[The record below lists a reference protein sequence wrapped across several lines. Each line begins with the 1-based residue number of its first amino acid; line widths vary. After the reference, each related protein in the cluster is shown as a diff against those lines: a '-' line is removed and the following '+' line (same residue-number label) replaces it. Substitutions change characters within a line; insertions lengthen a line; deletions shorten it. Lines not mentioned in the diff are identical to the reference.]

1 MIVIGGNG
9 GGTISD
15 AGSVVEVEPVGA
27 EVVVGTVVVVVVEV
41 VAGTVV
47 EVVAGTVV
55 VVVGAEVVV
64 VGPTE
69 VVGAEVVVLGATG
82 LAPAVE
88 EAAPVPAA
96 LTAETRKS

>member
-27 EVVVGTVVVVVVEV
+27 EVVAGTVVVVVLE
-41 VAGTVV
+41 
-47 EVVAGTVV
+47 
-55 VVVGAEVVV
+55 VVGAEVVV

-69 VVGAEVVVLGATG
+69 VVGAVVVVVGATG
-82 LAPAVE
+82 LAPALE

>member
-27 EVVVGTVVVVVVEV
+27 EVVAGTVVVVVVE
-41 VAGTVV
+41 
-47 EVVAGTVV
+47 
-55 VVVGAEVVV
+55 VVGAEVVV

-69 VVGAEVVVLGATG
+69 VVGAVVVVVGATG
-82 LAPAVE
+82 LAPALE

>member
-27 EVVVGTVVVVVVEV
+27 EVVAGTVVVVVVVVEV

-47 EVVAGTVV
+47 EAVVEVV
-55 VVVGAEVVV
+55 GEVVVG
-64 VGPTE
+64 
-69 VVGAEVVVLGATG
+69 GAEVGAVGPASYTHPRAHETG
-82 LAPAVE
+82 RNLVCRLLLE
-88 EAAPVPAA
+88 KII
-96 LTAETRKS
+96 LL

>member
-1 MIVIGGNG
+1 M
-9 GGTISD
+9 
-15 AGSVVEVEPVGA
+15 VE
-27 EVVVGTVVVVVVEV
+27 VVVEV
-41 VAGTVV
+41 VGA
-47 EVVAGTVV
+47 E
-55 VVVGAEVVV
+55 VVGAEVVV

-69 VVGAEVVVLGATG
+69 VVGAVVVVVGATG

>member
-27 EVVVGTVVVVVVEV
+27 EVVAGTVVVVVVEV

-55 VVVGAEVVV
+55 VVVV
-64 VGPTE
+64 E
-69 VVGAEVVVLGATG
+69 VVGAE
-82 LAPAVE
+82 
-88 EAAPVPAA
+88 
-96 LTAETRKS
+96 

>member
-1 MIVIGGNG
+1 MVVVVI
-9 GGTISD
+9 
-15 AGSVVEVEPVGA
+15 
-27 EVVVGTVVVVVVEV
+27 EVVV
-41 VAGTVV
+41 
-47 EVVAGTVV
+47 
-55 VVVGAEVVV
+55 AEVVV

-69 VVGAEVVVLGATG
+69 VVGAVVVVVGATG

>member
-27 EVVVGTVVVVVVEV
+27 EVV
-41 VAGTVV
+41 
-47 EVVAGTVV
+47 AGTVV
-55 VVVGAEVVV
+55 VVVGA
-64 VGPTE
+64 
-69 VVGAEVVVLGATG
+69 TG
-82 LAPAVE
+82 LAPALE

-96 LTAETRKS
+96 LTDRKSVV